1 MYILDKKYLQ
11 LKGKVPANF
20 PLSKNIFYLRLRK
33 FSLKGKKCHLKLLV
47 F

>member
-20 PLSKNIFYLRLRK
+20 PLSKKY
-33 FSLKGKKCHLKLLV
+33 FSLKGN
-47 F
+47 FFFT